1 MVQQLFFEDIS
12 VGQSESIT
20 RTVTAEMIETF
31 AEISG
36 DVNPLHLDAEFAATT
51 QFGERIAHGALT
63 TSFISAVLGTRLPG
77 IGAVFMRQSTK
88 FLAPVKIGDTVVATA
103 EVTAME
109 KNRVSYQT
117 KCMVGDKMV
126 VSGDALVYVPSRP
139 DA

>member
-36 DVNPLHLDAEFAATT
+36 DVNPLHLDADFAATT

-63 TSFISAVLGTRLPG
+63 AGFISAVLGTRLPG
-77 IGAVFMRQSTK
+77 IGAVFMHQSTK

-103 EVTAME
+103 EVTAKE
-109 KNRVSYQT
+109 KNRVSYET